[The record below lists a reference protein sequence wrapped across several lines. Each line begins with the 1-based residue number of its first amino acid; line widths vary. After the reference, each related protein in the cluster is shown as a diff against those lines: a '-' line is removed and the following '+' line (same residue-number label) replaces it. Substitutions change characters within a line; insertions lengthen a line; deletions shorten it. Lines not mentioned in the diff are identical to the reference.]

1 MMNQS
6 SFKPSPGRGCCTVL
20 TVSKPASTTEKQSV
34 LMPITSHLVSN
45 SHLQGRRRSGVP
57 PLLTVGQPCNFTSVL
72 WSWCCVGRLK
82 TATQDAEAASGKNSV
97 LENWSKAPLSTAP
110 CLLSMVEFKICF
122 TDSCYRE
129 WNLTS
134 LTQKKS
140 VTLPTARLL
149 CWKIE
154 ATVLQGKNSVL
165 EHWSKAVLSTASC
178 LLSLLEIDDSR
189 YHKWNLTSSTWRKSV
204 TD

>member
-1 MMNQS
+1 
-6 SFKPSPGRGCCTVL
+6 
-20 TVSKPASTTEKQSV
+20 
-34 LMPITSHLVSN
+34 MPITSHLVSN

-57 PLLTVGQPCNFTSVL
+57 PLLTVGQPCNFARVF
-72 WSWCCVGRLK
+72 WSWCRVGRLK

-110 CLLSMVEFKICF
+110 RLLSMVEFKICF
-122 TDSCYRE
+122 ADGCYHE

-134 LTQKKS
+134 LTRKKS

-149 CWKIE
+149 CWKIQ
-154 ATVLQGKNSVL
+154 ATVLEGKNSVL
-165 EHWSKAVLSTASC
+165 ENWSKTVLSTAPC
-178 LLSLLEIDDSR
+178 LLSLFEIDDSH
-189 YHKWNLTSSTWRKSV
+189 YHKWNLTSSTQRKSV